1 MKIKVL
7 DKNCFVARNIMFS
20 NEVKYFDKK
29 YLNKIDQLN
38 ITPSNSELF
47 SKIVNKLKKN
57 LRSKSKIFIKNTNYI
72 DQFSDIDHSLGIV
85 DANIYLSNLCKAMIV
100 NI

>member
-7 DKNCFVARNIMFS
+7 GKNSFVARNILFS

-57 LRSKSKIFIKNTNYI
+57 LRSKSKIFIKNTNVLY
-72 DQFSDIDHSLGIV
+72 H
-85 DANIYLSNLCKAMIV
+85 NRN
-100 NI
+100 

>member
-7 DKNCFVARNIMFS
+7 GKNSFVARNILFS
-20 NEVKYFDKK
+20 NEFKYFDKK

-57 LRSKSKIFIKNTNYI
+57 LRSK
-72 DQFSDIDHSLGIV
+72 
-85 DANIYLSNLCKAMIV
+85 
-100 NI
+100 